1 MASSCNNILY
11 NVIHTL
17 KHALTHPL
25 VLVLY
30 TTARIGYICGPHLGG
45 KPAGGNETIVH
56 YMSGYRLAE
65 LWSYSVLI
73 L

>member
-1 MASSCNNILY
+1 M
-11 NVIHTL
+11 HP
-17 KHALTHPL
+17 LTHLYLYYIPL
-25 VLVLY
+25 LEL
-30 TTARIGYICGPHLGG
+30 AIYIYGPHLGG

-56 YMSGYRLAE
+56 YMAGYRLAE